1 MPDPYQIAA
10 WRFEQIA
17 PLIDPTLDEAR
28 RRAALRERTT
38 KPVPRPLEEE
48 ASKKDGKRSR
58 PRPIGRST
66 IYNWVAAYKKYGYAG
81 LIPKPRK
88 DRGSARRAGTA
99 AWVGFAIALLY
110 EQPDRS
116 LTQLELYLRIEYPDY
131 SLSRTSLRR
140 HLKAHPAFA
149 GIAKLRSGKKSK
161 LRDLYEADHPHEGWQ
176 LDGKGPFPVR
186 FVDGTRIDV
195 HVLSIIDDCSRAIL
209 AVHVALAEDTKAAIC
224 VFEKA
229 VAKWGFADRFQFDR
243 GSAFDSHAFR
253 EGLASV
259 GMHRNF
265 VIALSPEWQGKIE
278 AYHRCLARW
287 FVKEL
292 RAQQVVDL
300 EHLRQLLEA
309 MIALLYNRH
318 YHREIGTT
326 PEKRLAGRISQRR
339 VSQSDLEHAFLIKIT
354 AKSDPKTGEVRLP
367 CGSFRVPSI
376 THAGVRSQFRYH
388 PVHQLAVLVTKEGR
402 EIELKPFT
410 KKPLSVVKPRT
421 HKRGVGQLQK
431 LVDLWQG
438 KERPNAQP
446 GFGLPEVFCLLGR
459 LLGRDVPGSEREARD
474 VLTFY
479 RKYGPLPREAFEAAC
494 AHTGE
499 ILGSGRALSAY
510 LADLERQIKADQDK
524 PDQDKPDQEN
534 PLSNPQEQP

>member
-1 MPDPYQIAA
+1 MPDPYEIAA

-17 PLIDPTLDEAR
+17 PLIDPTLDEASR
-28 RRAALRERTT
+28 KAALRERTT
-38 KPVPRPLEEE
+38 KPVPRPWEEE
-48 ASKKDGKRSR
+48 GNKDEGKRSR
-58 PRPIGRST
+58 ARSIGRST
-66 IYNWVAAYKKYGYAG
+66 IYNWVAAYRKHGYVG
-81 LIPKPRK
+81 LMPKPRE
-88 DRGSARRAGTA
+88 DRGCARRAGTA

-110 EQPDRS
+110 EQPERS
-116 LTQLELYLRIEYPDY
+116 LTQLELYLKVEYPDY
-131 SLSRTSLRR
+131 SLGRTTLRR
-140 HLKAHPAFA
+140 HLKTHPAFS

-186 FVDGTRIDV
+186 LQDGTRIDV
-195 HVLSIIDDCSRAIL
+195 HVLSILDSYSRAIL
-209 AVHVALAEDTKAAIC
+209 AVHVAPAENTEAAIC

-253 EGLASV
+253 EGLASCGV
-259 GMHRNF
+259 HRNF
-265 VIALSPEWQGKIE
+265 VIAFSPEWQGLIE
-278 AYHRCLARW
+278 AYHRSLGRW

-300 EHLRQLLEA
+300 EHLGQLLEA

-339 VSQSDLEHAFLIKIT
+339 VSQSDLEHAFLVKT
-354 AKSDPKTGEVRLP
+354 SAKSDPKTGEVHLP
-367 CGSFRVPSI
+367 NGSFRVPSI
-376 THAGVRSQFRYH
+376 AHAGVRSQFRYH
-388 PVHQLAVLVTKEGR
+388 PVHRRAVLLTKEGR

-410 KKPLSVVKPRT
+410 RKPLSSVKPRAL
-421 HKRGVGQLQK
+421 KRGVGQLQK

-438 KERPNAQP
+438 RERPNAQP
-446 GFGLPEVFCLLGR
+446 GFGLPEVFGLLGR

-479 RKYGPLPREAFEAAC
+479 RKYGPLPRKAFEAAC

-499 ILGSGRALSAY
+499 NLGSGRALSAY
-510 LADLERQIKADQDK
+510 LADLERQIKADQDE
-524 PDQDKPDQEN
+524 PDRDK
-534 PLSNPQEQP
+534 PLSNPPEQP